1 VTTIKAIE
9 TKYAGCR
16 FRSRLEARW
25 AVFFNA
31 MGIAWEYEPE
41 GFVVDGRPYLPD
53 FLLPESRT
61 WVEVKG
67 SEIALDRGLMS
78 RAVWSLPRP
87 SSGGSLPPVLLLLG
101 PIPQIRPDAVELGW
115 AGMGDVSDFSYGF
128 AEYPRTKRLTWLGAD
143 QRQGPLTPL
152 EYGRR
157 EGPTAEHMRCL
168 RSYGAARSARFE
180 HGERPAA

>member
-1 VTTIKAIE
+1 MTIKAIE

-41 GFVVDGRPYLPD
+41 GFVVNERPYLPD
-53 FLLPESRT
+53 FFLPESGT

-67 SEIALDRGLMS
+67 HANSLDANLLGF
-78 RAVWSLPRP
+78 AVWVLPHRVPDSLAPN
-87 SSGGSLPPVLLLLG
+87 VLLLG
-101 PIPQIRPDAVELGW
+101 PIPQIRPGAVELGW
-115 AGMGDVSDFSYGF
+115 VGMGKTAAFWYGF
-128 AEYPRTKRLTWLGAD
+128 AGYPKTKQLRMMGWDSAPAG
-143 QRQGPLTPL
+143 L
-152 EYGRR
+152 EPRAYGRKG
-157 EGPTAEHMRCL
+157 GPTPEHARCL
-168 RSYGAARSARFE
+168 RAYGIARSARFE